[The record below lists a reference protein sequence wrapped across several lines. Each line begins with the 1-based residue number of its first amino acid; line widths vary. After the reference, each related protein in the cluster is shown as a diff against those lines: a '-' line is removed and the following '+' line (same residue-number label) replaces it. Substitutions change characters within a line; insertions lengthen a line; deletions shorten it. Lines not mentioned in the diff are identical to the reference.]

1 VDKDVKGSRSTEVVA
16 RHELGESALG
26 LVWLGPAG
34 PRRDQITTLV
44 MCPVGCDSDDGAMR
58 VRGAGAL
65 DKHSRVECKVE
76 FGRVLRFSRLV
87 YPSMLLLTCHH
98 RLTT

>member
-1 VDKDVKGSRSTEVVA
+1 VVA

-44 MCPVGCDSDDGAMR
+44 MCPVGCDDGAVR

-65 DKHSRVECKVE
+65 DKHPQVEFKVE

-87 YPSMLLLTCHH
+87 YTSMLLLLTCHH